1 MTTDVVVIE
10 TPAALAELAEKF
22 QQAPA
27 VAVDLEA
34 DSMYHFQEKVC
45 LIQMAT
51 SRSSAVIDPL
61 RLRDLE
67 SLRPVFA
74 NPAIEKIFHGADYDV
89 RSLFRDFGIEIAHL
103 FDTQIACKFLGLRET
118 SLEAVLQAR
127 FGVTLNKKY
136 QRKDWSKRPLPDE
149 MMAYAA
155 DDVRYLLPLAKMLV
169 GELKDK
175 GRLAWVQEECDLLS
189 RVRSPQNNHE
199 PLFLGFKG
207 AGRLGSRS
215 LAVLEALLQFRRR
228 VAENKD
234 RPLFKVFSNKSLL
247 QLAVE
252 KPANTKRLNESGVL
266 SSKQLMMYGDELAE
280 AIHCAQQIPS
290 DELPVYPR
298 KKNRAMHPA
307 VPDRIKALKNWRDK
321 KARALDVEPA
331 VLLNKSM
338 MTTLATGKP
347 VKLQSLDAVKGLKEW
362 QKNEFGN
369 EIVGVL
375 KRVS

>member
-1 MTTDVVVIE
+1 MTTDIVLIE
-10 TPAALAELAEKF
+10 TPAALAKLAQKF
-22 QQAPA
+22 QHAPA

-51 SRSSAVIDPL
+51 SHSSVVIDPL
-61 RLRDLE
+61 RLQDLE

-103 FDTQIACKFLGLRET
+103 FDTQIACKFLGVKET

-149 MMAYAA
+149 MIAYAA
-155 DDVRYLLPLAKMLV
+155 DDVRYLLPLTKMLV
-169 GELKDK
+169 GELKHK
-175 GRLAWVQEECDLLS
+175 SRLAWVQEECDLLS

-207 AGRLGSRS
+207 AGRLKPRS

-252 KPANTKRLNESGVL
+252 KPANVKRLDESGVL
-266 SSKQLMMYGDELAE
+266 SSKQLKMYGVELVE
-280 AIHCAQQIPS
+280 AIHRAQQIPS
-290 DELPVYPR
+290 DNLPVYPR

-307 VPDRIKALKNWRDK
+307 VPDRIKTLKNWRDK
-321 KARALDVEPA
+321 KARALGVEPT

-338 MTTLATGKP
+338 MTALATEKP
-347 VKLQSLDAVKGLKEW
+347 IKLQSLDAVKELKEW
-362 QKNEFGN
+362 QKNEFGD

-375 KRVS
+375 KRVR

>member
-1 MTTDVVVIE
+1 MATDIVVIE
-10 TPAALAELAEKF
+10 TPAALVDLAQKF
-22 QQAPA
+22 QHAPA

-51 SRSSAVIDPL
+51 SQSSAVIDPL
-61 RLRDLE
+61 RLQDLE
-67 SLRPVFA
+67 LLRPVFA

-103 FDTQIACKFLGLRET
+103 FDTQIACKFLGAKET
-118 SLEAVLQAR
+118 SLEAVLQTR

-149 MMAYAA
+149 MIAYAA
-155 DDVRYLLPLAKMLV
+155 DDVRYLLPLTKMLA

-189 RVRSPQNNHE
+189 RLRAPQNNHE
-199 PLFLGFKG
+199 PLYLGFKG
-207 AGRLGSRS
+207 AGRLNPRS

-252 KPANTKRLNESGVL
+252 KPANTKQLDESGVL
-266 SSKQLMMYGDELAE
+266 SSKQLKMYGDELAE
-280 AIHCAQQIPS
+280 AIHRAQQIPS
-290 DELPVYPR
+290 DNLPVYPR

-321 KARALDVEPA
+321 KARALGVEPT

-338 MTTLATGKP
+338 MTALATEKP
-347 VKLQSLDAVKGLKEW
+347 IKLQSLDAVKELKEW
-362 QKNEFGN
+362 QKNEFGD
-369 EIVGVL
+369 EIVGAL
-375 KRVS
+375 KRVR

>member
-1 MTTDVVVIE
+1 MTTDIVVIE
-10 TPAALAELAEKF
+10 TPAALAELTEKF

-103 FDTQIACKFLGLRET
+103 FDTQIASKFLGLKET

-228 VAENKD
+228 LAENKD

-247 QLAVE
+247 QLAVQ
-252 KPANTKRLNESGVL
+252 KPATARRLEESGVL
-266 SSKQLMMYGDELAE
+266 SAKQFKMYGEELAE
-280 AIHCAQQIPS
+280 TIRCAQQIAS
-290 DELPVYPR
+290 DDLPVYPR

-321 KARALDVEPA
+321 KARVLDVEPA
-331 VLLNKSM
+331 VLLNKNM
-338 MTTLATGKP
+338 MTALATVKP
-347 VKLQSLDAVKGLKEW
+347 VKRQSLNAVKELKEW
-362 QKNEFGN
+362 QKNEFGD

-375 KRVS
+375 KRVR

>member
-10 TPAALAELAEKF
+10 TPAALAELTEKF
-22 QQAPA
+22 LQAPA

-74 NPAIEKIFHGADYDV
+74 NPAIQKIFHGADYDV

-215 LAVLEALLQFRRR
+215 LAVLEALLEFRRR

-247 QLAVE
+247 QLAVQ
-252 KPANTKRLNESGVL
+252 KPATARRLEESGVL
-266 SSKQLMMYGDELAE
+266 SAKQFKMYGEELAE
-280 AIHCAQQIPS
+280 TIRCAQQIAS
-290 DELPVYPR
+290 DDLPVYPR

-321 KARALDVEPA
+321 KARVLDVEPA
-331 VLLNKSM
+331 VLLNKNI
-338 MTTLATGKP
+338 MTALATAKP
-347 VKLQSLDAVKGLKEW
+347 VKRQSLNAVKELKEW
-362 QKNEFGN
+362 QRNEFGD

-375 KRVS
+375 RRVR

>member
-10 TPAALAELAEKF
+10 TPAALAELTEKF
-22 QQAPA
+22 LQAPA

-74 NPAIEKIFHGADYDV
+74 NPAIQKIFHGADYDV

-247 QLAVE
+247 QLAVQ
-252 KPANTKRLNESGVL
+252 KPATARRLEESGVL
-266 SSKQLMMYGDELAE
+266 SAKQFKMYGEELAE
-280 AIHCAQQIPS
+280 TIRCAQQIAS
-290 DELPVYPR
+290 DDLPVYPR

-321 KARALDVEPA
+321 KARVLDVEPA
-331 VLLNKSM
+331 VLLNKNI
-338 MTTLATGKP
+338 MTALATAKP
-347 VKLQSLDAVKGLKEW
+347 VKLQSLNAVKELKEW
-362 QKNEFGN
+362 QRNEFGH

-375 KRVS
+375 KRVR

>member
-1 MTTDVVVIE
+1 MTTDIVVIE
-10 TPAALAELAEKF
+10 TPAALAKLARKF
-22 QQAPA
+22 QHAPA

-51 SRSSAVIDPL
+51 LQSSAVIDPL
-61 RLRDLE
+61 RLQDLE
-67 SLRPVFA
+67 SLRPVFT

-103 FDTQIACKFLGLRET
+103 FDTQIACKFLGLKET

-149 MMAYAA
+149 MIAYAA
-155 DDVRYLLPLAKMLV
+155 DDVRYLLPLTKMLV

-207 AGRLGSRS
+207 AGRLNPRS
-215 LAVLEALLQFRRR
+215 LAVLEALLQLRRR

-252 KPANTKRLNESGVL
+252 KPTNTKRLDESGVL
-266 SSKQLMMYGDELAE
+266 SSKQFKMYGDELAE
-280 AIHCAQQIPS
+280 AIHRARQIPS
-290 DELPVYPR
+290 DDLPVYPR

-321 KARALDVEPA
+321 KARTLGVEPA

-338 MTTLATGKP
+338 LAALATEKP
-347 VKLQSLDAVKGLKEW
+347 VKQQSLNAVKELKEW
-362 QKNEFGN
+362 QKNEFGD

-375 KRVS
+375 KRVR

>member
-1 MTTDVVVIE
+1 MATNIVVIE
-10 TPAALAELAEKF
+10 TPAALARLAQEF
-22 QQAPA
+22 QHAPA

-51 SRSSAVIDPL
+51 SQSSAVVDPL
-61 RLRDLE
+61 RLQDLE
-67 SLRPVFA
+67 SLRPLFA
-74 NPAIEKIFHGADYDV
+74 DPAIEKIFHGADYDV

-103 FDTQIACKFLGLRET
+103 FDTQIACKFLGVKET

-149 MMAYAA
+149 MIAYAA
-155 DDVRYLLPLAKMLV
+155 DDVRYLLPLTKMLT
-169 GELKDK
+169 GELIDK

-199 PLFLGFKG
+199 PLYLGFKG
-207 AGRLGSRS
+207 AGRLNSRS
-215 LAVLEALLQFRRR
+215 LAVLEVLLQFRRR
-228 VAENKD
+228 VAKNKD

-252 KPANTKRLNESGVL
+252 KPATTKRLDESGVL
-266 SSKQLMMYGDELAE
+266 SSKQLKMYGDELVE
-280 AIHCAQQIPS
+280 AIHRAQQIPS
-290 DELPVYPR
+290 DDLPVYPR

-321 KARALDVEPA
+321 KARALGVEPT
-331 VLLNKSM
+331 VLLNRSM
-338 MTTLATGKP
+338 MTSLATEKP
-347 VKLQSLDAVKGLKEW
+347 VKMQSLDAVKELKEW
-362 QKNEFGN
+362 QKNEFGD

-375 KRVS
+375 KRVR

>member
-1 MTTDVVVIE
+1 MTTDIVLIE
-10 TPAALAELAEKF
+10 TPAALAKLAQKF
-22 QQAPA
+22 QHAPA

-51 SRSSAVIDPL
+51 SHSSVVIDPL
-61 RLRDLE
+61 RLQDLE

-103 FDTQIACKFLGLRET
+103 FDTQIACKFLGVKET

-149 MMAYAA
+149 MIAYAA
-155 DDVRYLLPLAKMLV
+155 DDVRYLLPLTKMLV

-175 GRLAWVQEECDLLS
+175 CRLAWVQEECDLLS

-207 AGRLGSRS
+207 AGRLKPRS

-252 KPANTKRLNESGVL
+252 KPANTKRLDESGVL
-266 SSKQLMMYGDELAE
+266 SRKQLKMYGEEVAE
-280 AIHCAQQIPS
+280 AIHRVQQIPS
-290 DELPVYPR
+290 DNLPVYPR

-321 KARALDVEPA
+321 KARALGVEPA

-338 MTTLATGKP
+338 MTALATEKP
-347 VKLQSLDAVKGLKEW
+347 VKRQSLDAVKELKEW
-362 QKNEFGN
+362 QKNEFGS
-369 EIVGVL
+369 EVVGVL
-375 KRVS
+375 RRVR

>member
-1 MTTDVVVIE
+1 MTTDIVVIE
-10 TPAALAELAEKF
+10 TPAALARLAQKF
-22 QQAPA
+22 QHAPA

-51 SRSSAVIDPL
+51 SQSSAVIDPL
-61 RLRDLE
+61 RLQDLE

-103 FDTQIACKFLGLRET
+103 FDTQIACKFLGVKET

-149 MMAYAA
+149 MIAYAA
-155 DDVRYLLPLAKMLV
+155 DDVRYLLTLNKMLA

-175 GRLAWVQEECDLLS
+175 GRLAWVQEECELLS

-207 AGRLGSRS
+207 AGRLNPRS

-252 KPANTKRLNESGVL
+252 KPASTKRLDESGVL
-266 SSKQLMMYGDELAE
+266 SSKQLKMYGDELAE
-280 AIHCAQQIPS
+280 AIHRAQQIPS
-290 DELPVYPR
+290 DNLPVYPR
-298 KKNRAMHPA
+298 KKYRAMHPA
-307 VPDRIKALKNWRDK
+307 VPDRIKVLKNWRDK
-321 KARALDVEPA
+321 KARALGVEPT

-338 MTTLATGKP
+338 MTALATEKP
-347 VKLQSLDAVKGLKEW
+347 VKLQSLDAVKELKEW
-362 QKNEFGN
+362 QKNEFGD

-375 KRVS
+375 KRVR

>member
-1 MTTDVVVIE
+1 MTTDIVVIE
-10 TPAALAELAEKF
+10 TPAALAELTEKF

-103 FDTQIACKFLGLRET
+103 FDTQIACKFLGLKET

-207 AGRLGSRS
+207 AGRLSSRS

-228 VAENKD
+228 LAENKD

-247 QLAVE
+247 QLAVQ
-252 KPANTKRLNESGVL
+252 KPATARRLEESGVL
-266 SSKQLMMYGDELAE
+266 SAKQFKMYGEELAE
-280 AIHCAQQIPS
+280 TIRCAQQIAS
-290 DELPVYPR
+290 DDLPVYPR

-321 KARALDVEPA
+321 KARVLDVEPA
-331 VLLNKSM
+331 VLLNKNM
-338 MTTLATGKP
+338 MTALATAKP
-347 VKLQSLDAVKGLKEW
+347 VKRQSLNAVKELKEW
-362 QKNEFGN
+362 QKNEFGD
-369 EIVGVL
+369 EIVRVL
-375 KRVS
+375 KRVR

>member
-1 MTTDVVVIE
+1 MVTDIVVIE
-10 TPAALAELAEKF
+10 TPAALARLTQKF
-22 QQAPA
+22 QHAPA

-51 SRSSAVIDPL
+51 SQSSAVIDPL
-61 RLRDLE
+61 RLQNLE
-67 SLRPVFA
+67 LLRPVFA

-103 FDTQIACKFLGLRET
+103 FDTQIACKFLGAKET
-118 SLEAVLQAR
+118 SLEAVLQTR
-127 FGVTLNKKY
+127 FGITLNKKY

-149 MMAYAA
+149 MIAYAA
-155 DDVRYLLPLAKMLV
+155 DDVRYLLPLTKMLT
-169 GELKDK
+169 GELIDK
-175 GRLAWVQEECDLLS
+175 GRLAWVQEECELLS

-199 PLFLGFKG
+199 PLYLGFKG
-207 AGRLGSRS
+207 AGRLNPRS

-252 KPANTKRLNESGVL
+252 KPANTKRLDESGVL
-266 SSKQLMMYGDELAE
+266 SSKQLKMYGDELVE
-280 AIHCAQQIPS
+280 AIHRAQQIPS
-290 DELPVYPR
+290 DNLPVYPR

-321 KARALDVEPA
+321 KARVLGVEPT

-338 MTTLATGKP
+338 MTALATEKP
-347 VKLQSLDAVKGLKEW
+347 VKLQSLDAVKELKEW
-362 QKNEFGN
+362 QKNEFGD
-369 EIVGVL
+369 EIVEVL
-375 KRVS
+375 RRAR

>member
-1 MTTDVVVIE
+1 MATDIVVIE
-10 TPAALAELAEKF
+10 TPAALARLAQKF
-22 QQAPA
+22 QHAPA

-51 SRSSAVIDPL
+51 SQSGAVIDPL
-61 RLRDLE
+61 RLQDLE
-67 SLRPVFA
+67 LLRPVFA

-103 FDTQIACKFLGLRET
+103 FDTQIACKFLGAKET
-118 SLEAVLQAR
+118 SLEAVLQTR

-149 MMAYAA
+149 MIAYAA
-155 DDVRYLLPLAKMLV
+155 DDVRYLLPLTKMLA

-189 RVRSPQNNHE
+189 RVRAPQNNHE
-199 PLFLGFKG
+199 PLYLGFKG
-207 AGRLGSRS
+207 AGRLNPRS

-228 VAENKD
+228 VAQNKD

-252 KPANTKRLNESGVL
+252 KPANTKQLDESGVL
-266 SSKQLMMYGDELAE
+266 SSKQLKMYGDELAE
-280 AIHCAQQIPS
+280 AIHRAQQIPS
-290 DELPVYPR
+290 DNLPVYPR

-321 KARALDVEPA
+321 KARALGVEPT

-338 MTTLATGKP
+338 MTALATEKP
-347 VKLQSLDAVKGLKEW
+347 VKLQSLDAVKELKEW
-362 QKNEFGN
+362 QKNEFGD

-375 KRVS
+375 KRVR

>member
-1 MTTDVVVIE
+1 MTTDIVVIK
-10 TPAALAELAEKF
+10 TPAALAKLARKF
-22 QQAPA
+22 QHAPA

-51 SRSSAVIDPL
+51 LQSSAVIDPL
-61 RLRDLE
+61 RLQDLE

-103 FDTQIACKFLGLRET
+103 FDTQIACKFLGLKET
-118 SLEAVLQAR
+118 SLEAVLQVR

-149 MMAYAA
+149 MIAYAA
-155 DDVRYLLPLAKMLV
+155 DDVRYLLPLTKMLV

-189 RVRSPQNNHE
+189 RVRPPQNNHE

-207 AGRLGSRS
+207 AGRLNPRS
-215 LAVLEALLQFRRR
+215 LAVLEALLQLRRR

-234 RPLFKVFSNKSLL
+234 RPLFKIFSNKSLL

-252 KPANTKRLNESGVL
+252 KPANTKRLDESGVL
-266 SSKQLMMYGDELAE
+266 SSKQFKMYGDELAE
-280 AIHCAQQIPS
+280 AIHRARQIPS
-290 DELPVYPR
+290 DDLPVYPR

-307 VPDRIKALKNWRDK
+307 VPDRMKALKNWRDK
-321 KARALDVEPA
+321 KARALGVEPA

-338 MTTLATGKP
+338 LAALATEKP
-347 VKLQSLDAVKGLKEW
+347 VKRQSLNAVKELKEW
-362 QKNEFGN
+362 QKNEFGD

-375 KRVS
+375 KRVR

>member
-1 MTTDVVVIE
+1 MTADIVVIE
-10 TPAALAELAEKF
+10 TPAALAELAGKF

-89 RSLFRDFGIEIAHL
+89 RSLFRDFGLEIAHL

-169 GELKDK
+169 DELKDK
-175 GRLAWVQEECDLLS
+175 GRLGWVQEECDLLS

-228 VAENKD
+228 LAENKD

-247 QLAVE
+247 QLAVQ
-252 KPANTKRLNESGVL
+252 KPATARRLEESGVL
-266 SSKQLMMYGDELAE
+266 SAKQFKMYGEELAE
-280 AIHCAQQIPS
+280 TIRCAQQIAS
-290 DELPVYPR
+290 DDLPVYPR

-321 KARALDVEPA
+321 KARVLDVEPA
-331 VLLNKSM
+331 VLLNKNM
-338 MTTLATGKP
+338 MTALATVKP
-347 VKLQSLDAVKGLKEW
+347 VKRQSLNAVKELKEW
-362 QKNEFGN
+362 QKNEFGD

-375 KRVS
+375 KRVR

>member
-1 MTTDVVVIE
+1 MTTDIVVIE
-10 TPAALAELAEKF
+10 TPAALAKLARKF
-22 QQAPA
+22 QHAPA
-27 VAVDLEA
+27 IAVDLEA

-51 SRSSAVIDPL
+51 LQSSAVIDPL
-61 RLRDLE
+61 SLQDLE

-103 FDTQIACKFLGLRET
+103 FDTQIACKFLGVKET

-149 MMAYAA
+149 MIAYAA
-155 DDVRYLLPLAKMLV
+155 DDVRYLLPLMKMLV

-175 GRLAWVQEECDLLS
+175 GRLTWVQEECDLLS

-207 AGRLGSRS
+207 AGRLNPRS

-252 KPANTKRLNESGVL
+252 KPANTKRLDESGVL
-266 SSKQLMMYGDELAE
+266 SSKQLKMYGDDLAE
-280 AIHCAQQIPS
+280 AIHRAQQIPS
-290 DELPVYPR
+290 DNLPVYPR

-321 KARALDVEPA
+321 KARALGVEPA

-338 MTTLATGKP
+338 MTALATEKP
-347 VKLQSLDAVKGLKEW
+347 VKRQSLDAVKELKEW

-375 KRVS
+375 QRVR

>member
-1 MTTDVVVIE
+1 MTTDIVVIE
-10 TPAALAELAEKF
+10 TPAALARLAQKF

-247 QLAVE
+247 QLAVQ
-252 KPANTKRLNESGVL
+252 KPATARRLEESGVL
-266 SSKQLMMYGDELAE
+266 SAKQFKMYGEELAE
-280 AIHCAQQIPS
+280 TIRCAQQIAS
-290 DELPVYPR
+290 DDLPVYPR

-321 KARALDVEPA
+321 KARVLDVE
-331 VLLNKSM
+331 
-338 MTTLATGKP
+338 
-347 VKLQSLDAVKGLKEW
+347 
-362 QKNEFGN
+362 
-369 EIVGVL
+369 
-375 KRVS
+375 

>member
-1 MTTDVVVIE
+1 MTTDIVVIE
-10 TPAALAELAEKF
+10 TPAALAELTEKF

-103 FDTQIACKFLGLRET
+103 FDTQIASKFLGLKET

-207 AGRLGSRS
+207 SGRLGSRS

-228 VAENKD
+228 LAENKD

-247 QLAVE
+247 QLAVQ
-252 KPANTKRLNESGVL
+252 KPATARRLEESGVL
-266 SSKQLMMYGDELAE
+266 SAKQFKMYGEELAE
-280 AIHCAQQIPS
+280 TIRCAQQIAS
-290 DELPVYPR
+290 DDLPVYPR

-321 KARALDVEPA
+321 KARVLDVEPA
-331 VLLNKSM
+331 VLLNKNM
-338 MTTLATGKP
+338 MTALATVKP
-347 VKLQSLDAVKGLKEW
+347 VKRQSLNAVKELKEW
-362 QKNEFGN
+362 QKNEFGD

-375 KRVS
+375 KRVR

>member
-155 DDVRYLLPLAKMLV
+155 DDVRYLLPLAKMLA
-169 GELKDK
+169 GELKGK

-247 QLAVE
+247 QLAVQ
-252 KPANTKRLNESGVL
+252 KPATARRLEESGVL
-266 SSKQLMMYGDELAE
+266 SAKQFKMYGEELAE
-280 AIHCAQQIPS
+280 TIRCAQQIAS
-290 DELPVYPR
+290 DDLPVYPR
-298 KKNRAMHPA
+298 KKNRAIHPA

-321 KARALDVEPA
+321 KARVLDVEPA
-331 VLLNKSM
+331 VLLNKNI
-338 MTTLATGKP
+338 MTALATAKP
-347 VKLQSLDAVKGLKEW
+347 VKRQSLNAVKELKEW
-362 QKNEFGN
+362 QKNEFGH

-375 KRVS
+375 KRLR

>member
-1 MTTDVVVIE
+1 MTTDIVVIE
-10 TPAALAELAEKF
+10 TPAALAKLAQKF
-22 QQAPA
+22 QHAPA

-51 SRSSAVIDPL
+51 SQSSAVIDPL
-61 RLRDLE
+61 RLQNLE

-74 NPAIEKIFHGADYDV
+74 NPAIEKVFHGADYDV

-103 FDTQIACKFLGLRET
+103 FDTQIACKFLGLKES

-149 MMAYAA
+149 MIAYAA
-155 DDVRYLLPLAKMLV
+155 DDVRYLLPLTKMLV

-189 RVRSPQNNHE
+189 RVRPPQNNHE

-207 AGRLGSRS
+207 AGRLNPRS
-215 LAVLEALLQFRRR
+215 LAVLEALLQLRRR

-234 RPLFKVFSNKSLL
+234 RPLFKIFSNKSLL

-252 KPANTKRLNESGVL
+252 KPVNTKRLDESGVL
-266 SSKQLMMYGDELAE
+266 SSKQFKMYGDELAE
-280 AIHCAQQIPS
+280 AIHRARQIPS
-290 DELPVYPR
+290 DDLPVYPR

-321 KARALDVEPA
+321 KARELGVEPA

-338 MTTLATGKP
+338 LAALATEKP
-347 VKLQSLDAVKGLKEW
+347 VKRHSLNAVKELKEW
-362 QKNEFGN
+362 QKNEFGD
-369 EIVGVL
+369 EIVEVL
-375 KRVS
+375 RRVR

>member
-1 MTTDVVVIE
+1 MATEAVVIE
-10 TPAALAELAEKF
+10 TPAALAELAEKLR
-22 QQAPA
+22 QAPA

-51 SRSSAVIDPL
+51 SQASTVIDPL
-61 RLRDLE
+61 RIQNLE
-67 SLRPVFA
+67 SLRPIFA
-74 NPAIEKIFHGADYDV
+74 NPTIEKIFHGADYDV
-89 RSLFRDFGIEIAHL
+89 RSLFRDFGIEIANL
-103 FDTQIACKFLGLRET
+103 LDTQVACKFLGLKET

-136 QRKDWSKRPLPDE
+136 QRKDWSRRPLPDE
-149 MMAYAA
+149 MIVYAA
-155 DDVRYLLPLAKMLV
+155 DDVRYLLPLANMLV
-169 GELKDK
+169 GELKAK
-175 GRLAWVQEECDLLS
+175 GRLAWVKEECDLLS

-207 AGRLGSRS
+207 SGRLGSRS

-247 QLAVE
+247 QLAVQ
-252 KPANTKRLNESGVL
+252 KPATARRLEESGVL
-266 SSKQLMMYGDELAE
+266 SAKQFKMYGEELAE
-280 AIHCAQQIPS
+280 TIRCALQIAS
-290 DELPVYPR
+290 DDLPVYPR
-298 KKNRAMHPA
+298 IKNRAMHPA

-321 KARALDVEPA
+321 KARALDIEPT

-338 MTTLATGKP
+338 MTALATAKP
-347 VKLQSLDAVKGLKEW
+347 VKRQSLEAVKELKEW
-362 QKNEFGN
+362 QKNEFGD

-375 KRVS
+375 KRVR

>member
-1 MTTDVVVIE
+1 MTTDIVVIE
-10 TPAALAELAEKF
+10 TPAALAKLARKF
-22 QQAPA
+22 QHAPA

-51 SRSSAVIDPL
+51 LQSSAVIDPL
-61 RLRDLE
+61 RLQDLE

-103 FDTQIACKFLGLRET
+103 FDTQIACKFLGLKET

-149 MMAYAA
+149 MIAYAA
-155 DDVRYLLPLAKMLV
+155 DDVRYLLPLTKMLV

-207 AGRLGSRS
+207 AGRLNPRS
-215 LAVLEALLQFRRR
+215 LAVLEALLQLRRR

-252 KPANTKRLNESGVL
+252 KPTNTKRLDESGVL
-266 SSKQLMMYGDELAE
+266 SSKQFKMYGDELAE
-280 AIHCAQQIPS
+280 AIHRARQIPS
-290 DELPVYPR
+290 DDLPVYPR

-321 KARALDVEPA
+321 KARTLGVEPA

-338 MTTLATGKP
+338 LAALATEKP
-347 VKLQSLDAVKGLKEW
+347 VKRQSLNAVKELKEW
-362 QKNEFGN
+362 QKNEFGD

-375 KRVS
+375 KRVR

>member
-1 MTTDVVVIE
+1 MTTDIVVIE
-10 TPAALAELAEKF
+10 TPAALTKLAQKF
-22 QQAPA
+22 QHAPA

-51 SRSSAVIDPL
+51 SQSSAVIDPL

-155 DDVRYLLPLAKMLV
+155 DDVRYLLPLTKMLV

-207 AGRLGSRS
+207 AGRLNPRS

-252 KPANTKRLNESGVL
+252 KPANKKRLDESGVL

-280 AIHCAQQIPS
+280 AIHRAQQIPS

-338 MTTLATGKP
+338 MTALATVKP
-347 VKLQSLDAVKGLKEW
+347 VKRQSLDAVKELKEW
-362 QKNEFGN
+362 QKNEFGD

-375 KRVS
+375 KRVR

>member
-1 MTTDVVVIE
+1 MTTDIVLIE
-10 TPAALAELAEKF
+10 TPAALAKLAQKF
-22 QQAPA
+22 QHAPA

-51 SRSSAVIDPL
+51 SHSSVVIDPL
-61 RLRDLE
+61 RLQDLE

-103 FDTQIACKFLGLRET
+103 FDTQIACKFLGVKET

-149 MMAYAA
+149 MIAYAA
-155 DDVRYLLPLAKMLV
+155 DDVRYLLTLTKMLV

-207 AGRLGSRS
+207 AGRLKPRS

-252 KPANTKRLNESGVL
+252 KPANVKRLDESGVL
-266 SSKQLMMYGDELAE
+266 SSKQLKMYGVELVE
-280 AIHCAQQIPS
+280 AIHRAQQIPS
-290 DELPVYPR
+290 DNLPVYPR

-307 VPDRIKALKNWRDK
+307 VPDRIKTLKNWRDK
-321 KARALDVEPA
+321 KARALGVEPT

-338 MTTLATGKP
+338 MTALATEKP
-347 VKLQSLDAVKGLKEW
+347 IKLQSLDAVKELKEW
-362 QKNEFGN
+362 QKNEFGD

-375 KRVS
+375 KRVR

>member
-1 MTTDVVVIE
+1 MATDIVVIE
-10 TPAALAELAEKF
+10 TPAALAKMAQKF

-51 SRSSAVIDPL
+51 SQSSAVIDPL
-61 RLRDLE
+61 GLRDLE
-67 SLRPVFA
+67 SLRPLFA

-103 FDTQIACKFLGLRET
+103 FDTQIACKFLGVKET

-149 MMAYAA
+149 MIAYAA
-155 DDVRYLLPLAKMLV
+155 DDVRYLLPLTKMLTR
-169 GELKDK
+169 ELIDK
-175 GRLAWVQEECDLLS
+175 GRLAWVQEECELLS
-189 RVRSPQNNHE
+189 RVRSPQDNHE
-199 PLFLGFKG
+199 PLFLSFKG
-207 AGRLGSRS
+207 AGRLNPRS
-215 LAVLEALLQFRRR
+215 LAVLEELLQFRRR
-228 VAENKD
+228 VAKNKD

-252 KPANTKRLNESGVL
+252 KPANTKRLDESGVL
-266 SSKQLMMYGDELAE
+266 SSKQLKMYGGELAE
-280 AIHCAQQIPS
+280 AIHRAQQIPS
-290 DELPVYPR
+290 GNLPVYPR
-298 KKNRAMHPA
+298 KKNRAVHPA
-307 VPDRIKALKNWRDK
+307 VPDRIRALKNWRDK
-321 KARALDVEPA
+321 KARVLGIEPT
-331 VLLNKSM
+331 VLLNKTM
-338 MTTLATGKP
+338 MTTLATEKP
-347 VKLQSLDAVKGLKEW
+347 IKWQSLDSVKELKKW
-362 QKNEFGN
+362 QKNEFGH

-375 KRVS
+375 RRVP

>member
-10 TPAALAELAEKF
+10 TPAALAELTEKF

-189 RVRSPQNNHE
+189 RVRPPQNNHE

-215 LAVLEALLQFRRR
+215 LAVLEALLEFRRR

-247 QLAVE
+247 QLAVQ
-252 KPANTKRLNESGVL
+252 KPATARRLEESGVL
-266 SSKQLMMYGDELAE
+266 SAKQFKMYGEELAE
-280 AIHCAQQIPS
+280 TIRCAQQIAS
-290 DELPVYPR
+290 DDLPVYPR

-321 KARALDVEPA
+321 KARVLDVEPA
-331 VLLNKSM
+331 VLLNKNI
-338 MTTLATGKP
+338 MTALATAKP
-347 VKLQSLDAVKGLKEW
+347 VKRQSLNAVKELKEW
-362 QKNEFGN
+362 QRNEFGD

-375 KRVS
+375 RRVR

>member
-1 MTTDVVVIE
+1 MTTDVIVIE
-10 TPAALAELAEKF
+10 TPAALAKLSEKF
-22 QQAPA
+22 QNAPA

-51 SRSSAVIDPL
+51 SQSSAVVDPL
-61 RLRDLE
+61 RLQDLE

-74 NPAIEKIFHGADYDV
+74 NPTIEKIFHGADYDV

-103 FDTQIACKFLGLRET
+103 FDTQIACKFLGLKET

-136 QRKDWSKRPLPDE
+136 QRKDWSKRPLPKE
-149 MMAYAA
+149 MIAYAA

-169 GELKDK
+169 DELKDK

-207 AGRLGSRS
+207 AGRLSSRS

-234 RPLFKVFSNKSLL
+234 RPLFKVLSNKSLL

-252 KPANTKRLNESGVL
+252 KPANAKRLDESGVL
-266 SSKQLMMYGDELAE
+266 SSKQLKMYGEELAE
-280 AIHCAQQIPS
+280 AIHHAQQIPS
-290 DELPVYPR
+290 DDLPVYPR
-298 KKNRAMHPA
+298 KKNRAVHPA

-331 VLLNKSM
+331 VLLNKNM
-338 MTTLATGKP
+338 MTALATEKP
-347 VKLQSLDAVKGLKEW
+347 VKPQALDAVKELKEW

-375 KRVS
+375 KRVR